1 MNRKSSLIFI
11 IIFISIFVT
20 VLYSYRYKNMYI
32 SSDDFNIE
40 NSNGLQ
46 TTTKSSNKYT
56 EIILNAA
63 GDCTIGYDENF
74 GYSKSF
80 NEVASLNGYEFFF
93 ENVKDIFD
101 NDDITLVNLE
111 GTFTESTVRR
121 ERKFNFKAPL
131 DYVNILKS
139 GSVEIVNIANNHIYD
154 YNEVGYDDTIKTLSD
169 ANINYFGFEEYYV
182 YSKDNINIGFA
193 GIYCIEDMN
202 CTKKIDKAINE
213 LQNKNVDTIILS
225 FHWGIERS
233 YKQSYI
239 QTYLAHY
246 AIDNGVELVLGH
258 HPHVLQG
265 IELYKDKY
273 IVYSL
278 ANFSFGGNKNPK
290 DKDSMI
296 FQIKFKYKNNE
307 IESSIVKV
315 IPVSVSSE
323 KNINNYQPTPVID
336 EEYTRIMNKI
346 QENSIGITFS

>member
-1 MNRKSSLIFI
+1 MNRKSSLVLI
-11 IIFISIFVT
+11 IIFISIFLI
-20 VLYSYRYKNMYI
+20 VLLSYSY
-32 SSDDFNIE
+32 NIIHI
-40 NSNGLQ
+40 NSNDINEMNYGSLQ
-46 TTTKSSNKYT
+46 TTTKSSDKYT
-56 EIILNAA
+56 EVILNAV

-80 NEVASLNGYEFFF
+80 NELVSLNGYDFFF
-93 ENVKDIFD
+93 KNVKDIFE

-111 GTFTESTVRR
+111 GTFTESNVRR

-131 DYVNILKS
+131 DYVNVLKS
-139 GSVEIVNIANNHIYD
+139 GSVESVNIANNHIYD
-154 YNEVGYDDTIKTLSD
+154 YNEDGYNDTIKTLND

-193 GIYCIEDMN
+193 GIYCIEDMS

-213 LQNKNVDTIILS
+213 LKNKNVGTIVLS

-296 FQIKFKYKNNE
+296 FQIKFKYKNND